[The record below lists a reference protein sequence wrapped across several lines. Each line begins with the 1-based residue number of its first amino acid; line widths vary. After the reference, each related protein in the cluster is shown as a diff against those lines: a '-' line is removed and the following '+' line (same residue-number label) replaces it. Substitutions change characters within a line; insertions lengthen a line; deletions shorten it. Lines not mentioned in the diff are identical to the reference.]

1 MNNIGLI
8 AYAKEQLGKPYWYGT
23 YGQISDSNLYG
34 SKKRQY
40 PKYYTANDFTS
51 QYGQK
56 VHDCIGLIKGY
67 LFSDVDENGI
77 ALNPNSSIPKYNAKY
92 DVNAKGMYACSGIK
106 GSNASFPYIN
116 GVLVY
121 KGTSPTYIHHVG
133 IYSDGY
139 VYEAKGHAYGVVK
152 THFKLSD
159 WQYWSKCPFIEYKE
173 FNKTV
178 EQKTTYIV
186 QKGDNLTK
194 IAKKYGTTIQ
204 KLKEKND
211 IKNANLIY
219 VGQKLIIK

>member
-8 AYAKEQLGKPYWYGT
+8 EYAKAQVGKPYWYGT

-34 SKKRQY
+34 CKKRQY

-67 LFSDVDENGI
+67 LFSDVDEKGI

-116 GVLVY
+116 GLLVY
-121 KGTSPTYIHHVG
+121 KGTSPSYIHHVG

-152 THFKLSD
+152 TPFRLSE
-159 WQYWSKCPFIEYKE
+159 WQYWAKCPFIEYDGSH
-173 FNKTV
+173 KTV

-194 IAKKYGTTIQ
+194 IAKKYGTTI
-204 KLKEKND
+204 KKIKEINN

-219 VGQKLIIK
+219 VGQKIIIK